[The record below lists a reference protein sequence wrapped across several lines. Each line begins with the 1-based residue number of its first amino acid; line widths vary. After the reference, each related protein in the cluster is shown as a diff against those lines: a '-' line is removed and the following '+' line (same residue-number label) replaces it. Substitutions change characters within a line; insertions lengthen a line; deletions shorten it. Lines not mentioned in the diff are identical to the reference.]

1 MAVKRLLSLFFL
13 LGSSALF
20 AANGSFTGQ
29 VVNGPNLDSNK
40 KWVYVQASKGAVRRV
55 EISHAKVLYGDDVPQ
70 KEREPKAEDGVHEGS
85 QVRVTAEQNGEGEW
99 EASRVEILKTA
110 PQ

>member
-1 MAVKRLLSLFFL
+1 MAVKRLLSVLFL
-13 LGSSALF
+13 LVSSALF

-40 KWVYVQASKGAVRRV
+40 KWVYVQASKGAVRRG
-55 EISHAKVLYGDDVPQ
+55 ESFHAKGVYGGGVAE

-85 QVRVTAEQNGEGEW
+85 QVRVTAAQNGEGEW
-99 EASRVEILKTA
+99 EASHVEILKTA

>member
-1 MAVKRLLSLFFL
+1 MTVKRLLCASFL
-13 LGSSALF
+13 LVSSVVF

-29 VVNGPNLDSNK
+29 VVNGPNLDTSD
-40 KWVYVQASKGAVRRV
+40 KWVYVQAPKGAVRRV
-55 EISHAKVLYGDDVPQ
+55 EISHAKVVYGDDVPQ
-70 KEREPKAEDGVHEGS
+70 KEREPKAEDGVHEGA
-85 QVRVTAEQNGEGEW
+85 QVRVTASQNGEGEW